1 LEFWS
6 VKISSNPTLQ
16 YATTLIF
23 VDKSVILNPIIQ
35 QNPQNTDVFRAF
47 CRAEAGLRRTKR
59 RQMLIFFAVFIL
71 ALAGSAYVGEVNINE
86 FVEGLPGFFNYFH
99 ETLPELNSDSLAADI
114 SDWYWGIDKWLRFLW
129 DTVLIAFLAT
139 LFGFI
144 SAFLLCFPSSRN
156 LNKNYWAYFVCRRV
170 MEIARSVPDL
180 VYALIFVF
188 SFGIGPFPG
197 VLAIAIHSCG
207 ALGKLFSEINENVE
221 LGAGD
226 GVLAA
231 GGNWFQV
238 IRYAV
243 VPQVF
248 PNFMSYTLLRFE
260 INVRAA
266 TVVGFVGAGG
276 IGQELMASIR
286 QFIYTDVSAIVLLLV
301 CTVSIIDISCEKLRH
316 RFIGKEFMV

>member
-1 LEFWS
+1 
-6 VKISSNPTLQ
+6 
-16 YATTLIF
+16 
-23 VDKSVILNPIIQ
+23 LNPNTQ
-35 QNPQNTDVFRAF
+35 KDPQNTNAF
-47 CRAEAGLRRTKR
+47 KTFTRAEADFKRARRH
-59 RQMLIFFAVFIL
+59 QMFIFSTIFLL
-71 ALAGSAYVGEVNINE
+71 ALISSAYVGEVNPNE
-86 FVEGLPGFFNYFH
+86 FIEGLPSFFNYFH
-99 ETLPELNSDSLAADI
+99 ETLPELHINTLAGDI

-129 DTVLIAFLAT
+129 DTFMIAFLAT
-139 LFGFI
+139 LFGLVF
-144 SAFLLCFPSSRN
+144 AFLLCFPSSQN
-156 LNKNYWAYFVCRRV
+156 LNRNYWTYFVCRRI
-170 MEIARSVPDL
+170 MEIARSVPEL

-221 LGAGD
+221 LGAGE
-226 GVLAA
+226 GVLAS
-231 GGNWFQV
+231 GGNWFQM

-276 IGQELMASIR
+276 IGQELMTSIR

-316 RFIGKEFMV
+316 RIIGKEFLV

>member
-1 LEFWS
+1 MN
-6 VKISSNPTLQ
+6 SNIHQ
-16 YATTLIF
+16 
-23 VDKSVILNPIIQ
+23 KQ
-35 QNPQNTDVFRAF
+35 QNFEAF
-47 CRAEAGLRRTKR
+47 TAFLQAEADLKRTKR
-59 RQMLIFFAVFIL
+59 RQLFIFFALFL
-71 ALAGSAYVGEVNINE
+71 FALTGSAYVGEVNINE

-99 ETLPELNSDSLAADI
+99 ETLPKLHAATLASDI
-114 SDWYWGIDKWLRFLW
+114 GDWYWGIDKWLQFLW

-139 LFGFI
+139 LFGFVF
-144 SAFLLCFPSSRN
+144 AFLLCFPSSRN
-156 LNKNYWAYFVCRRV
+156 LNKNFRTYFVCRRV
-170 MEIARSVPDL
+170 MEIARSVPEL

-207 ALGKLFSEINENVE
+207 ALGKLFSEVNENAE
-221 LGAGD
+221 LGAAE
-226 GVLAA
+226 GVLAS
-231 GGNWFQV
+231 GGNWFQM

-266 TVVGFVGAGG
+266 SVVGFVGAGG
-276 IGQELMASIR
+276 IGQELMTSIR

-316 RFIGKEFMV
+316 RIIGKEFLV

>member
-1 LEFWS
+1 LF
-6 VKISSNPTLQ
+6 
-16 YATTLIF
+16 
-23 VDKSVILNPIIQ
+23 
-35 QNPQNTDVFRAF
+35 
-47 CRAEAGLRRTKR
+47 
-59 RQMLIFFAVFIL
+59 IFFALFL
-71 ALAGSAYVGEVNINE
+71 FALTGSAYVGEVNINE
-86 FVEGLPGFFNYFH
+86 FVDGLPGFFNYFH
-99 ETLPELNSDSLAADI
+99 ETLPKLHAATLASDI
-114 SDWYWGIDKWLRFLW
+114 SDWYWGIDKWLQFLW

-144 SAFLLCFPSSRN
+144 FAFLLCFPSSRN
-156 LNKNYWAYFVCRRV
+156 LNKNIRTYFVCRRI
-170 MEIARSVPDL
+170 MEIARSVPEL

-207 ALGKLFSEINENVE
+207 ALGKLFSEVNENAE
-221 LGAGD
+221 LGAAE
-226 GVLAA
+226 GVLAS
-231 GGNWFQV
+231 GGNWFQM

-266 TVVGFVGAGG
+266 SVVGFVGAGG
-276 IGQELMASIR
+276 IGQELMTSIR

-301 CTVSIIDISCEKLRH
+301 CAVSIIDITCEKLRH
-316 RFIGKEFMV
+316 RIIGKEFLV

>member
-1 LEFWS
+1 MTQD
-6 VKISSNPTLQ
+6 PQ
-16 YATTLIF
+16 
-23 VDKSVILNPIIQ
+23 KSDAFTAFAKVE
-35 QNPQNTDVFRAF
+35 TDFKHA
-47 CRAEAGLRRTKR
+47 KR
-59 RQMLIFFAVFIL
+59 RQLLVFAVIFVL
-71 ALAGSAYVGEVNINE
+71 ALIASAHVGEVSIKE
-86 FVEGLPGFFNYFH
+86 FVEGLPGFFNYFN
-99 ETLPELNSDSLAADI
+99 ETLPTIRVETMVVDI
-114 SDWYWGIDKWLRFLW
+114 GDWYWGIGEWLAFLW

-139 LFGFI
+139 LFGFV
-144 SAFLLCFPSSRN
+144 SAFLLCFPASRN
-156 LNKNYWAYFVCRRV
+156 LNKNFWVYFVCRRI

-207 ALGKLFSEINENVE
+207 ALGKLFSEINENVD
-221 LGAGD
+221 LGASE
-226 GVLAA
+226 GVMAS

-266 TVVGFVGAGG
+266 SVVGFVGAGG
-276 IGQELMASIR
+276 IGQELMTAIR
-286 QFIYTDVSAIVLLLV
+286 QFIYTDVSAIVLMLV
-301 CTVSIIDISCEKLRH
+301 CAVSIIDISCEKLRH
-316 RFIGKEFMV
+316 RIIGEEFLR

>member
-1 LEFWS
+1 M
-6 VKISSNPTLQ
+6 NPNIHQ
-16 YATTLIF
+16 
-23 VDKSVILNPIIQ
+23 KQ
-35 QNPQNTDVFRAF
+35 QNFEAF
-47 CRAEAGLRRTKR
+47 TAFLRAEADLKRTKR
-59 RQMLIFFAVFIL
+59 RQLFIFFVLVLF
-71 ALAGSAYVGEVNINE
+71 ALTGSAYVGEVSIIE
-86 FVEGLPGFFNYFH
+86 FIDGLPGFFNYFH
-99 ETLPELNSDSLAADI
+99 ETLPSLHTKTLIYDI
-114 SDWYWGIDKWLRFLW
+114 GNWYWGIDKWLQFLW

-139 LFGFI
+139 LFGFVF
-144 SAFLLCFPSSRN
+144 AFLLCFPSSRN
-156 LNKNYWAYFVCRRV
+156 LNKNFRTYFVCRRV
-170 MEIARSVPDL
+170 MEIARSVPEL

-207 ALGKLFSEINENVE
+207 ALGKLFSEVNENAE
-221 LGAGD
+221 LGAAE
-226 GVLAA
+226 GVLAS
-231 GGNWFQV
+231 GGNWFQM

-266 TVVGFVGAGG
+266 SVVGFVGAGG
-276 IGQELMASIR
+276 IGQELMTSIR

-316 RFIGKEFMV
+316 RIIGKEFLV

>member
-1 LEFWS
+1 M
-6 VKISSNPTLQ
+6 KPNIHQ
-16 YATTLIF
+16 
-23 VDKSVILNPIIQ
+23 KQ
-35 QNPQNTDVFRAF
+35 QNFGAF
-47 CRAEAGLRRTKR
+47 TAFLQAEADLKRTKR
-59 RQMLIFFAVFIL
+59 RQLFIFFALFL
-71 ALAGSAYVGEVNINE
+71 FALTGSAYVGEVNINE
-86 FVEGLPGFFNYFH
+86 FVDGLPGFFNYFH
-99 ETLPELNSDSLAADI
+99 ETLPKLHAATLASDI
-114 SDWYWGIDKWLRFLW
+114 SDWYWGIDKWLHFLW

-139 LFGFI
+139 LFGFVF
-144 SAFLLCFPSSRN
+144 AFLLCFPSSRN
-156 LNKNYWAYFVCRRV
+156 LNKNFRTYFVCRRV
-170 MEIARSVPDL
+170 MEIARSVPEL

-207 ALGKLFSEINENVE
+207 ALGKLFSEVNENAE
-221 LGAGD
+221 LGAAE
-226 GVLAA
+226 GVLAS
-231 GGNWFQV
+231 GGNWFQM

-266 TVVGFVGAGG
+266 SVVGFVGAGG
-276 IGQELMASIR
+276 IGQELMTSIR

-316 RFIGKEFMV
+316 RIIGKEFLV